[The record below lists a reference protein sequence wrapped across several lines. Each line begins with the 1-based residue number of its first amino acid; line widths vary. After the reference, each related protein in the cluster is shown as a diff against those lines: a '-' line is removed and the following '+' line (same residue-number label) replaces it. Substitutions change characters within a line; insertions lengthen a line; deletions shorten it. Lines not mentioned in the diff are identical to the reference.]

1 MESLNLIFKEVK
13 YLDKV
18 SNINGINLG
27 ELSNGS
33 KHQLVFTVE
42 NKGLESL
49 YITGIKA
56 GCSSC
61 TTIRTVLPDRLVVG
75 NSTKVGKILHVGEV
89 FDIVADFSP
98 VNFNKGKVV
107 KNITVSYN
115 MLTLVENADKFTDK
129 TIIDTKSKSLILQF
143 NAEIV

>member
-1 MESLNLIFKEVK
+1 MESLNLIFKEAK

-27 ELSNGS
+27 ELSNSS

-89 FDIVADFSP
+89 FDIVADFVP
-98 VNFNKGKVV
+98 NFNKGKVV

-129 TIIDTKSKSLILQF
+129 TIIDTKSKSLVLQF

>member
-1 MESLNLIFKEVK
+1 M
-13 YLDKV
+13 
-18 SNINGINLG
+18 
-27 ELSNGS
+27 
-33 KHQLVFTVE
+33 
-42 NKGLESL
+42 
-49 YITGIKA
+49 
-56 GCSSC
+56 
-61 TTIRTVLPDRLVVG
+61 VG

-89 FDIVADFSP
+89 FDIVADFVP
-98 VNFNKGKVV
+98 NFNKGKVV

>member
-49 YITGIKA
+49 YITNIKA

-89 FDIVADFSP
+89 FDIVADFVP
-98 VNFNKGKVV
+98 NFNKGKVV

-129 TIIDTKSKSLILQF
+129 TIIDTKSKSLMLQF

>member
-1 MESLNLIFKEVK
+1 MESLNLIFKEAK

-27 ELSNGS
+27 ELSNSS

-89 FDIVADFSP
+89 FDIVADFVP
-98 VNFNKGKVV
+98 NFNKGKVV